1 MPSGGTAAGRGFVI
15 PSLDGLRF
23 VAILLVVWGHAQL
36 PYQFIRESAGVTIFF
51 FLSGYLI
58 TTLLRREF
66 DKTNRVSIKDF
77 YLRRL
82 FRIFPP
88 LYIVVTI
95 MVVLSLAGVLA
106 NAMTGWGALASYG
119 FWANY
124 FIIFEGRE
132 GLPAGMNALWSLAV
146 EEHYYLLFPLIYIAL
161 RRWLPSRWW
170 QAGVLAAI
178 CVAIMGW
185 RVWLFA
191 HDAGYDRIYL
201 ATDTRADAIL
211 WGSILAIIANPMYG
225 EIKSPRR
232 PWMLTP
238 ILLASVAVFYLVT
251 RMPDS
256 IGMTV
261 GYTVQAVALAGVF
274 IPLIMAPRSVIGRVM
289 NWRPIMWVGVIS
301 YSVYLIHR
309 PALMLAEEYLPG
321 PLLLRSVIGIA
332 ATVLLSWAML
342 VLVERPF
349 GKLRKKLGHAG
360 ETTNTAVNDETPSGA
375 PEGEPEGVSKGSRV
389 DV

>member
-1 MPSGGTAAGRGFVI
+1 MPSGGAVAGRGFVI

-23 VAILLVVWGHAQL
+23 VAILLVVWGHAEL
-36 PYQFIRESAGVTIFF
+36 PYKFIRESSGVTIFF

-66 DKTNRVSIKDF
+66 DKTERVSIKDF

-95 MVVLSLAGVLA
+95 MVVLSLAGIIA
-106 NAMTGWGALASYG
+106 NQMTALGAASAYG
-119 FWANY
+119 FFANY
-124 FIIFEGRE
+124 YIIFAGRE
-132 GLPAGMNALWSLAV
+132 GLPGGMNALWSLAV
-146 EEHYYLLFPLIYIAL
+146 EEHYYLLFPIIYIAL
-161 RRWLPSRWW
+161 RKWLPNRWW

-178 CVAIMGW
+178 CLAIMGW

-191 HDAGYDRIYL
+191 DGASYDRIYL

-211 WGSILAIIANPMYG
+211 WGSILAIIANPMYD
-225 EIKSPRR
+225 EIRAPRR
-232 PWMLTP
+232 KRLLTP
-238 ILLASVAVFYLVT
+238 ILLASVAVFYVVS

-261 GYTVQAVALAGVF
+261 GYTVQAVVLAGVF
-274 IPLIMAPRSVIGRVM
+274 IPLILAPRSIVGRAM

-301 YSVYLIHR
+301 YSIYLIHR
-309 PALMLAEEYLPG
+309 PALMLAEEYIPAPHLTQAI
-321 PLLLRSVIGIA
+321 IGIA

-342 VLVERPF
+342 HWVEKPF
-349 GKLRKKLGHAG
+349 GVLRKRFSHAA
-360 ETTNTAVNDETPSGA
+360 ETANTTV
-375 PEGEPEGVSKGSRV
+375 PEGTRRARRLERV
-389 DV
+389 R